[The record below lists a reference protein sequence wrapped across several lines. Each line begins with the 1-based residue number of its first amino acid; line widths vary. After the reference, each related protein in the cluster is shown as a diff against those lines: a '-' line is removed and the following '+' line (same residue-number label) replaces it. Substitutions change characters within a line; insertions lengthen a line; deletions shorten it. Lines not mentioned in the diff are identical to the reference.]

1 MLPRNPRPARIGAVS
16 SRASSAWISS
26 GSNRAVNPRAAYAL
40 SRYRLPITYKILLFW
55 LAAMAFPPAA
65 TMIPA
70 VLGLRQQNLL
80 NTFAALIL
88 PGMANGYS
96 IFLVKG
102 FYDSLPSEPYEAA
115 DIDGASEWRKF
126 WAITMS
132 LSRPIVAVIALG
144 AFTGVYG
151 DFMSALIIIPDQR
164 MWTPMVW
171 LYQIHNSPHQA
182 IVSASPCRSAIP
194 TLLVF
199 LFAQN
204 VVMRGS

>member
-1 MLPRNPRPARIGAVS
+1 MQERTHHP
-16 SRASSAWISS
+16 S
-26 GSNRAVNPRAAYAL
+26 GPLGLAIA
-40 SRYRLPITYKILLFW
+40 
-55 LAAMAFPPAA
+55 LAATAGFVDAHIYVNVTPVFVANMSGNLIHLGISLGEGDWFPALA
-65 TMIPA
+65 T
-70 VLGLRQQNLL
+70 VL
-80 NTFAALIL
+80 
-88 PGMANGYS
+88 
-96 IFLVKG
+96 
-102 FYDSLPSEPYEAA
+102 
-115 DIDGASEWRKF
+115 
-126 WAITMS
+126 
-132 LSRPIVAVIALG
+132 ALG